1 MVLLLWLNCCEA
13 VISSRTKPI
22 ELVSGLVKVDDGST
36 TSSDKVTF
44 SNKHKRLIHY
54 ATEEVDENKV
64 EFPPGDQLGAAGLD
78 RGFFSHLKK
87 NWTRV
92 MTSSSTAQLK
102 RSVFS
107 LILISGLEI
116 ATHWSPMRPKI
127 EHWQLNFQNWSPAGD
142 SRFVR

>member
-1 MVLLLWLNCCEA
+1 M
-13 VISSRTKPI
+13 
-22 ELVSGLVKVDDGST
+22 KVDDGPT
-36 TSSDKVTF
+36 TSSDKVPF

-64 EFPPGDQLGAAGLD
+64 DFPPGDQLGAAGLD

-92 MTSSSTAQLK
+92 MTSSSTVQLK

-107 LILISGLEI
+107 LIFIHAPYIGCFDMY
-116 ATHWSPMRPKI
+116 ACGH
-127 EHWQLNFQNWSPAGD
+127 F
-142 SRFVR
+142 